1 MNKYLITGVQDKE
14 LNINIQILSGD
25 IKVQINDFDS
35 TALTKMSKK
44 GSSNIHITIPP
55 K

>member
-14 LNINIQILSGD
+14 VNINIQIVSGD

-35 TALTKMSKK
+35 TALTKISKK
-44 GSSNIHITIPP
+44 GNNNIHIMIPS